1 MATEFKR
8 VTMADVP
15 TTALPNT
22 TNANSDLY
30 RPAAT
35 VDTVVIGLL
44 LTNTSASSVTADV
57 GVIPQDNTEG
67 PTNASTQ
74 ENFTYLIKGAQIPVG
89 SALEII
95 SGKVVIANTTGT
107 GSSGDILCV
116 RASLAASL
124 DATVSVLENT

>member
-35 VDTVVIGLL
+35 VDTVVIGML
-44 LTNTSASSVTADV
+44 LTNKSGASVVAESFAL
-57 GVIPQDNTEG
+57 
-67 PTNASTQ
+67 ASTAC
-74 ENFTYLIKGAQIPVG
+74 KW
-89 SALEII
+89 
-95 SGKVVIANTTGT
+95 VVMP
-107 GSSGDILCV
+107 
-116 RASLAASL
+116 
-124 DATVSVLENT
+124 TVNYCQKC